1 MCLRSL
7 LIGVFNF
14 LFGKDPMKDLATAQ
28 HKAAKPVGITIL
40 MELIWKMMK
49 IPTFALII
57 VQVGFQLLLFRI
69 AAGPWLNRDGV
80 ISSTHKDRAPVKT
93 CARHAHSSSRSLAW
107 KRPIWLILAVC
118 TRSCTCAYPLSNG
131 GRCFV

>member
-14 LFGKDPMKDLATAQ
+14 LFGKDPIKDLATAQ
-28 HKAAKPVGITIL
+28 HKAAKPVSMTIL

-57 VQVGFQLLLFRI
+57 VQVRFQLLLVCL
-69 AAGPWLNRDGV
+69 AAGSW
-80 ISSTHKDRAPVKT
+80 
-93 CARHAHSSSRSLAW
+93 
-107 KRPIWLILAVC
+107 
-118 TRSCTCAYPLSNG
+118 
-131 GRCFV
+131 